1 MRYIFLLIVI
11 GVSVGVFVMFVWPRY
26 QNIQTTRAA
35 IANSD
40 NSLSTAAKLKA
51 SREALIAKYNSIPK
65 ADLDNLKTL
74 LPDTVNNIRLII
86 QINALATKNGLSVL
100 RNVEYQAVQEKAA
113 AGAANTEASR
123 RPYGEFAVSFE
134 TVGQYKNFLAF
145 LSDLEANL
153 RLIDVTGIDFSLGAG
168 AGGDQGGI
176 VSNSYKVSLKTYWLK
191 Q

>member
-11 GVSVGVFVMFVWPRY
+11 GVSIGVFTMFVWPRY
-26 QNIQTTRAA
+26 QDVQATRAA

-40 NSLSTAAKLKA
+40 SSLSVAAKLKA

-65 ADLDNLKTL
+65 SDLDNLKSL

-100 RNVEYQAVQEKAA
+100 RNVDYQATQDKTT
-113 AGAANTEASR
+113 AGQPANTEASR
-123 RPYGEFAVSFE
+123 RPYGEFVVSFE
-134 TVGQYKNFLAF
+134 TTGQYKNFLAF

-153 RLIDVTGIDFSLGAG
+153 RMIDVTGIDFSLSGVDSGAT
-168 AGGDQGGI
+168 
-176 VSNSYKVSLKTYWLK
+176 SNSYKVTLKTYWLK